1 MCVNADT
8 LKVGDYV
15 RVKKGGQTFEGIL
28 LPRSE
33 LEDEDHTTIKLDN
46 GYNIGIKGGEIQ
58 RIKKEEPLE
67 VFPEVELPKTKDLP
81 EISMIAT
88 GGTIASRVD
97 YKTGGVHMLM
107 EPKEIFFTTPELAEI
122 ISLKKV
128 LSPFKVG
135 SESMTFK
142 EYPIIADLA
151 AKELNQGAT
160 GILITHGTDT
170 LHYTSAMLSFMLHN
184 VKNPVCLVG
193 AQRSPDRGSFD
204 GALNL
209 VCAAI
214 TAGYSTIGEV
224 VIVMHGE
231 SSDSFCSVLRGTKVR
246 KMHTT
251 RRDTFRPMNEQPLAK
266 VWPSGD
272 IEYTNRYRQK
282 STGDVYADTVL
293 EEKVALLKAYPNCN
307 PEILDFLVDKDYK
320 GVLFEA
326 TALGHL
332 PTDTVHEEYSW
343 LPAIKRA
350 REQGVHIAFASQCL
364 YGRVNPYVYT
374 NGRLMYDLGVI
385 YLEDMLPEVGYLKL
399 AWVLGHTQNDEEV
412 KKMMLHNY
420 AGEITKRSLLG
431 GW

>member
-1 MCVNADT
+1 MCVNDT
-8 LKVGDYV
+8 PRIGDYV
-15 RVKKGGQTFEGIL
+15 RVKKGDQTFEGVL
-28 LPRSE
+28 LPRSA

-46 GYNIGIKGGEIQ
+46 GYNIGIKGGKIQ
-58 RIKKEEPLE
+58 RIRQEEPLE
-67 VFPEVELPKTKDLP
+67 VFPEVELHKNKDLP

-122 ISLKKV
+122 ISLKKI
-128 LSPFKVG
+128 LSPFRVG

-160 GILITHGTDT
+160 GIIITHGTDT
-170 LHYTSAMLSFMLHN
+170 LHYTAAMLSFMLKN
-184 VKNPVCLVG
+184 VKKPVCLAG

-204 GALNL
+204 GALNV

-214 TAGYSTIGEV
+214 TAGYSPIGEV

-251 RRDTFRPMNEQPLAK
+251 RRDTFQPMNEKPLAK

-272 IEYTNRYRQK
+272 IEYTNTYKQK
-282 STGDVYADTVL
+282 SNGDVHADTVL

-307 PEILDFLVDKDYK
+307 PEILDFLVDKNYK
-320 GVLFEA
+320 GILFEA

-332 PTDTVHEEYSW
+332 PTDTVHNQYSW

-350 REQGVHIAFASQCL
+350 REHGVHIAFASQCL

-374 NGRLMYDLGVI
+374 NGRLMYDAGVI
-385 YLEDMLPEVGYLKL
+385 YLEDMLPEVGYVKL

-420 AGEITKRSLLG
+420 AGEITERSLFW